1 MDYRLKSFGLI
12 IFCCLFSVTALSQ
25 TINRAEYF
33 IDSDP
38 GNGNGNAVTVSTP
51 SDNVNLNFNINTN
64 ALSTG
69 FHILGFRLR
78 QNNGL
83 WGHPSHT
90 FFYITPLTPSA
101 TSLVGAEYFFDNDP
115 GFGNG
120 TPFSFTPGATVTI
133 PALNINIGSLS
144 PGFHFVSFRFRDD
157 RGNWTHASAQSF
169 YVIPPLT
176 SDPAIS
182 ITRIEY
188 FFNTDL
194 GPGNNSSLPITAGS
208 PQSNSFPITLPG
220 SLTAGF
226 HKIGFR
232 YRDDKGRWSHA
243 ETRSFYIAPP
253 ISSVNRQIVAAEYYI
268 DSPLGTGTPILI
280 PGITP
285 GATIDQLV
293 ALDMTGVPTGNHTLS
308 IRIKDSEGL
317 WSYLVTENFSVSA
330 CTPPSPPAAQGV
342 SRCNEGT
349 VTLNATG
356 ATGTQLYRWYDDPVL
371 NNLLFTG
378 PSYTTPLLTASRNYY
393 VSIFDPGT
401 NCESARVTVTA
412 VVVNIPKP
420 SINPSGSLS
429 ICKGS
434 AVFLSAPSGFTQYI
448 WTKDGTAISDT
459 TQQILASQS
468 GSYTLRVSDGT
479 CQSEA
484 SDAFVLTA
492 IPAPA
497 KPIAPDVSR
506 CNEGAVNLT
515 VTGATGAQ
523 LYHWYDDPDLNNL
536 LFTGPSFT
544 TPLLTASRNY
554 YVSIFD
560 PGTNC
565 ESSRV
570 SVTAVVVNIA
580 KPSINS
586 SGSLS
591 ICEGSVVYLSAPSGF
606 TQYIWTKDGTVLP
619 DTTQQILASQSGN
632 YNLKVGDG
640 TCQSEASDAFVL
652 TAIPA
657 PAKPVITV
665 TGSTTICGTG
675 SVDLTGPTDFEYLWS
690 NGATTQTIT
699 VSQTGVFYLIVKTK
713 GDNCPSLP
721 SDPVV
726 VNVLTPPC
734 NGGNI
739 TNSPPAITSTPLASQ
754 IEGKVEFDL
763 TQLLSDPDNNIDFT
777 TLSVVNSITS
787 RGVPAS
793 IDASYFLQIDYTGNP
808 FTGTDR
814 ITLEV
819 CDLSGSCVQQVI
831 DIEVVGAV
839 VVYNGI
845 TPDGDGI
852 NDFLLIKYIN
862 VVEGA
867 SKNRVMIFNRWGDVV
882 FDVENYNNIDRVFTG
897 LSKNGAE
904 LPSGTYFYKIEFS
917 GNKPLTGFITIMR

>member
-1 MDYRLKSFGLI
+1 MKNNWYRLLAMGVYSIVHSMRLSIDFRLKSFGLF
-12 IFCCLFSVTALSQ
+12 IFCSLFSVTAFTQ
-25 TINRAEYF
+25 TINHAEYF
-33 IDSDP
+33 IDTDP
-38 GNGNGNAVTVSTP
+38 GNGNGTAVTVSTP
-51 SDNVNLNFNINTN
+51 SANVNLNFNINTS

-69 FHILGFRLR
+69 FHKLGFRLR

-90 FFYITPLTPSA
+90 LFYITPLTPSSS
-101 TSLVGAEYFFDNDP
+101 SLVAAEYFFDNDP

-120 TPFSFTPGATVTI
+120 TPFSFTPGSTVTI
-133 PALNINIGSLS
+133 PALNINIGALS
-144 PGFHFVSFRFRDD
+144 PGFHFISFRFRDN
-157 RGNWTHASAQSF
+157 RGRWTHASAQIF

-176 SDPAIS
+176 LNQATS
-182 ITRIEY
+182 ITRLEY

-194 GPGNNSSLPITAGS
+194 GPGNNTSLPITAGS
-208 PQSNSFPITLPG
+208 PQNNSFPVTLPG

-243 ETRSFYIAPP
+243 ETRSFYVAPP
-253 ISSVNRQIVAAEYYI
+253 LNTVNRQIVAAEYYI
-268 DSPLGTGTPILI
+268 DSPLGTGTAIPI

-317 WSYLVTENFSVSA
+317 WSYLVTENFTVSA
-330 CTPPSPPAAQGV
+330 CTPPSPPAAPGV

-349 VTLNATG
+349 VALTATG
-356 ATGTQLYRWYDDPVL
+356 ATGAQLYRWYDDPVL

-378 PSYTTPLLTASRNYY
+378 SSYTTPTLTASRTYY
-393 VSIFDPGT
+393 VSVFDPGT
-401 NCESARVTVTA
+401 NCESSRVSVTA
-412 VVVNIPKP
+412 SVVNIGKP

-429 ICKGS
+429 ICEGS

-448 WTKDGTAISDT
+448 WTKDGTTLSNA

-468 GSYTLRVSDGT
+468 GS
-479 CQSEA
+479 
-484 SDAFVLTA
+484 
-492 IPAPA
+492 
-497 KPIAPDVSR
+497 
-506 CNEGAVNLT
+506 
-515 VTGATGAQ
+515 
-523 LYHWYDDPDLNNL
+523 
-536 LFTGPSFT
+536 
-544 TPLLTASRNY
+544 
-554 YVSIFD
+554 
-560 PGTNC
+560 
-565 ESSRV
+565 
-570 SVTAVVVNIA
+570 
-580 KPSINS
+580 
-586 SGSLS
+586 
-591 ICEGSVVYLSAPSGF
+591 
-606 TQYIWTKDGTVLP
+606 
-619 DTTQQILASQSGN
+619 

-640 TCQSEASDAFVL
+640 TCQSEVSDALTL

-675 SVDLTGPTDFEYLWS
+675 SVDLTGPSGFEYVWS
-690 NGATTQTIT
+690 NGSTTQTIT
-699 VSQTGVFYLIVKTK
+699 VSQTGVFYLIVKVA
-713 GDNCPSLP
+713 GANCPSLP

-734 NGGNI
+734 NGGNPD
-739 TNSPPAITSTPLASQ
+739 NSPPAINSTPLASQ
-754 IEGKVEFDL
+754 IEGKVEVDL
-763 TQLLSDPDNNIDFT
+763 TQLLSDPDNNLDFT
-777 TLSVVNSITS
+777 SLRVLSGFTS
-787 RGVPAS
+787 RGVPAT

-819 CDLSGSCVQQVI
+819 CDLSGLCAQQVI

-845 TPDGDGI
+845 TPDGDGF
-852 NDFLLIKYIN
+852 NDFLFIKYID

-867 SKNRVMIFNRWGDVV
+867 SKNRVRIFNRWGDLV
-882 FDVENYNNIDRVFTG
+882 FDIENYNNTDRVFTG
-897 LSKNGAE
+897 LSKTGAE
-904 LPSGTYFYKIEFS
+904 LPSGTYFFKIELS
-917 GNKPLTGFITIMR
+917 GKKTLTGFITLMR

>member
-497 KPIAPDVSR
+497 KP
-506 CNEGAVNLT
+506 
-515 VTGATGAQ
+515 
-523 LYHWYDDPDLNNL
+523 
-536 LFTGPSFT
+536 
-544 TPLLTASRNY
+544 
-554 YVSIFD
+554 
-560 PGTNC
+560 
-565 ESSRV
+565 
-570 SVTAVVVNIA
+570 
-580 KPSINS
+580 
-586 SGSLS
+586 
-591 ICEGSVVYLSAPSGF
+591 
-606 TQYIWTKDGTVLP
+606 
-619 DTTQQILASQSGN
+619 
-632 YNLKVGDG
+632 
-640 TCQSEASDAFVL
+640 
-652 TAIPA
+652 
-657 PAKPVITV
+657 VITV